1 MADASPRGE
10 MPFLD
15 HLEELRWRLLKS
27 LLAIALGSAAGW
39 FVVQRFDIIGI
50 LKRPIAPLLP
60 DGRLVFTSPAE
71 PLMITVKFAFV
82 VGLLLASPV
91 VIYQVWA
98 FLAPALYE
106 REKRLIVPALSV
118 GVVLFLIGAAACYLW
133 VLPAALEV
141 LFAFQRNDLAP
152 FITVDRYFSFAAQL
166 IIAFGVVTELPLV
179 VAILAAL
186 GLVTP
191 QFLTRHRR
199 YAIVISAL
207 VAAFLTPPDA
217 LSMLMMLVPLLLLYE
232 LSIFCAWV
240 AVRRRARRAAAAR
253 TAGLALLLCC
263 AAAGPTAPLAAQQ
276 PPPRPQRPLAPPQV
290 RRDTLPPGAAPTGR
304 TIDTAS
310 ARKVG
315 LPAGPTRSFPPSD
328 AIMDSLLKRTGFRIT
343 RYVADTLVVEGDSQT
358 ILLRGAAFVD
368 RDGTQLEAD
377 SVRYHEASCRL
388 DATGD
393 PRLFDQGTVL
403 VGEGMRYDTCI
414 RRGTVRDALTDFDQG
429 GSIWYM
435 RGDLAVDSG
444 STRLYGAASDV
455 TTCDLPVPHYQ
466 FAARQ
471 MKWLNKNVMVARPA
485 VLYIR
490 DVPILW
496 LPFIFQDIRRGRRSG
511 LLVPRFGLNDLVRP
525 SRGYQ
530 RHVANL
536 GYYFAL
542 SDYVDLLVSADWY
555 AGRYYSLQAQTQYR
569 WLDRFITGGLRY
581 SRLSQL
587 DADGTSSSITWNHAQ
602 SFDSRTSLNA
612 SINYATSGQ
621 VVQRNTVNPFLATA
635 QLTSNANFSKRFG
648 WGAFN
653 LGGSRSQNLVNEQVS
668 QNFPQVTLT
677 PSPINLASWITWSPQ
692 FSLTNNQTFRT
703 AGPVLLVPGD
713 SGLDSLATSFDNRTT
728 SLTFQTPLR
737 LGRWNLSNGVTVL
750 DQTSSQRREFF
761 IPDSTVPGGVR
772 RVLYGATF
780 ETRVDWQTG
789 FSLPQLFSGTWKL
802 QPGISIQ
809 NTTTAGPFMIRNQ
822 FSGGEFIRQGK
833 RLAFSAG
840 IRPSLFGFFPGV
852 GPVERIRH
860 TLSPIVDYQYAPG
873 ARVPEE
879 YARALDPTGRTLNAK
894 SDPQQTI
901 SFGLSQNFEGK
912 LRPAAGD
919 TTEREARKVRLL
931 SISTSP
937 VSYNFEQAKK
947 PGLTGWQTQTLSNT
961 FASDLLRGFS
971 LQTTHDLWLGQA
983 GTDTAKFDPFLT
995 SITASFSVSPA
1006 TLRSIAG
1013 LVGLGGGEGGGG
1025 GDRAVPPTP
1034 GPAQDSVPGPLQQ
1047 PGLPLTRMGGGAGGP
1062 LFPGDPRAAGAFGR
1076 GFSLNV
1082 SYSNTRTRPVA
1093 ATPGSSP
1100 ISGPRLGGQHQL
1112 LANLSFS
1119 PTALWQATWSTT
1131 YDFDTR
1137 QFGQHVVRFE
1147 RDLHDWRASFSF
1159 VKSATGSFAFS
1170 FYVALIPMP
1179 DIKFDYDQQ
1188 SFPRQ

>member
-1 MADASPRGE
+1 MTGPAGE

-15 HLEELRWRLLKS
+15 HLEELRSRILRS
-27 LLAIALGSAAGW
+27 LGAVVLAFGVGLW
-39 FVVQRFDIIGI
+39 LVQHFTLVTL
-50 LKRPIAPLLP
+50 LKRPIAPYLLE
-60 DGRLVFTSPAE
+60 GKLVVTSPTE
-71 PLMITVKFAFV
+71 PVMIVFKLGFL
-82 VGLLLASPV
+82 VGLVLASPV
-91 VIYQVWA
+91 ILWQVWA

-106 REKRLIVPALSV
+106 REKKALVPALFIGLLLFLTGAALGWLFV
-118 GVVLFLIGAAACYLW
+118 VPQALRVLFS
-133 VLPAALEV
+133 
-141 LFAFQRNDLAP
+141 FQTEAIAP
-152 FITVDRYFSFAAQL
+152 FITYDAYFGFVMQVLLALGLSF
-166 IIAFGVVTELPLV
+166 ELPLV
-179 VAILAAL
+179 VIILSWL
-186 GLVTP
+186 GVVGPAELNR
-191 QFLTRHRR
+191 FRR
-199 YAIVISAL
+199 YAV
-207 VAAFLTPPDA
+207 VLTFIAGAVLSPGADL
-217 LSMLMMLVPLLLLYE
+217 LSMVMMTVPLLLLYE
-232 LSIFCAWV
+232 VGV
-240 AVRRRARRAAAAR
+240 AGSALVYRRRRRAAMLALVLLSLAGATPAEAQVGRRVQKPTRADSLVLDSLRAARRDTTRAR
-253 TAGLALLLCC
+253 PGQSLDSATARRMGL
-263 AAAGPTAPLAAQQ
+263 PTAP
-276 PPPRPQRPLAPPQV
+276 
-290 RRDTLPPGAAPTGR
+290 
-304 TIDTAS
+304 S
-310 ARKVG
+310 
-315 LPAGPTRSFPPSD
+315 RSFAP
-328 AIMDSLLKRTGFRIT
+328 ADSVVTELLKRRGYQAT
-343 RYVADTLVVEGDSQT
+343 RYRADSATV
-358 ILLRGAAFVD
+358 FVGEE
-368 RDGTQLEAD
+368 RVRLDGQALTERQGSLLEAD
-377 SVRYHEASCRL
+377 AITYRRDDCML
-388 DATGD
+388 DASGE
-393 PRLFDQGTVL
+393 PHLFDRGQVL
-403 VGEGMRYDTCI
+403 VGEGIRYDTCQ
-414 RRGTVRDALTDFDQG
+414 RRGIISDALTNF
-429 GSIWYM
+429 SE
-435 RGDLAVDSG
+435 G
-444 STRLYGAASDV
+444 STVWFLRGNVAQDSSSSRIYAASSEI
-455 TTCDLPVPHYQ
+455 TSCDLPTPHYH
-466 FAARQ
+466 FSGREV
-471 MKWLNKNVMVARPA
+471 KWISRHVLVARP
-485 VLYIR
+485 VTLYVR

-511 LLVPRFGLNDLVRP
+511 ILVPRFGLNDLVRP

-569 WLDRFITGGLRY
+569 WLDRFISGGLRY
-581 SRLSQL
+581 SRLAQL
-587 DADGTSSSITWNHAQ
+587 DADGTSSSVTWNHAQ

-612 SINYATSGQ
+612 SINYATSGR

-653 LGGSRSQNLVNEQVS
+653 LGGSRSQNLVNDQVS
-668 QNFPQVTLT
+668 QAFPQVTLT

-692 FSLTNNQTFRT
+692 FALTNTQTFRT

-713 SGLDSLATSFDNRTT
+713 GGLDSLATSFDNRTT
-728 SLTFQTPLR
+728 TLTFQTPLR

-761 IPDSTVPGGVR
+761 IPDTTVPGGLR
-772 RVLYGATF
+772 RVLYGETF

-789 FSLPQLFSGTWKL
+789 FSLPQFFSGTWKL
-802 QPGISIQ
+802 QPGIQIL

-822 FSGGEFIRQGK
+822 FSGGAFIRQGK
-833 RLAFSAG
+833 RLAFNAG
-840 IRPSLFGFFPGV
+840 IRPSLFGFLPGV
-852 GPVERIRH
+852 GPLERIRH
-860 TLSPIVDYQYAPG
+860 TISPIVDYQYAPG
-873 ARVPEE
+873 ARVPAEF
-879 YARALDPTGRTLNAK
+879 ARALDPTGRTLNAK

-912 LRPAAGD
+912 LRPAPGD
-919 TTEREARKVRLL
+919 TTERESRKVRLV
-931 SISTSP
+931 SINTSP

-983 GTDTAKFDPFLT
+983 GTDTARFDPFLT
-995 SITASFSVSPA
+995 NITASFSVSPA

-1013 LVGLGGGEGGGG
+1013 LVGLGGGE
-1025 GDRAVPPTP
+1025 RAVPSTTP
-1034 GPAQDSVPGPLQQ
+1034 GPAQDSVPGPGQQ
-1047 PGLPLTRMGGGAGGP
+1047 PGFPLTRMGGGGGG
-1062 LFPGDPRAAGAFGR
+1062 LFPGDPRGAGALGR

-1082 SYSNTRTRPVA
+1082 SYSNSRTRPVA
-1093 ATPGSSP
+1093 VAPGSPP

-1112 LANLSFS
+1112 QANLSFS

-1131 YDFDTR
+1131 YDFETR